1 MPALNYSPVTHVTPP
16 SQYERC
22 VQAGALKVEAGEMTA
37 SELALFKPPSFAP
50 DGALRVVVPSVAPEL
65 FHFQALV

>member
-1 MPALNYSPVTHVTPP
+1 
-16 SQYERC
+16 
-22 VQAGALKVEAGEMTA
+22 MTA